1 MDREHVQSVERT
13 IIVLWDILSSSAL
26 PGDRESNIEDIGR
39 YTVQLNSG
47 HISATH
53 RQHYTNI
60 QTDVFTLLTFR

>member
-13 IIVLWDILSSSAL
+13 IIVLWDLLSSSAL

-39 YTVQLNSG
+39 LF
-47 HISATH
+47 SATH

>member
-13 IIVLWDILSSSAL
+13 IIVLWDLLSSAL
-26 PGDRESNIEDIGR
+26 HGDRESNIEDIGR
-39 YTVQLNSG
+39 LF
-47 HISATH
+47 SATH